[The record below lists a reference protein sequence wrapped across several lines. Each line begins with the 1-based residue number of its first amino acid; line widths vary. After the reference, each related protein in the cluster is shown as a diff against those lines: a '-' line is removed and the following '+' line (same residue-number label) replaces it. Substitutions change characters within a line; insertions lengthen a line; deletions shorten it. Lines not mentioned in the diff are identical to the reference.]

1 MALRSE
7 YLTKGVETAPQRSLL
22 YACGYTKEEL
32 ERPLIGVVSA
42 HSDIVPGHIN
52 LDKMTEA
59 VKAGVRLF
67 EKFFVVN
74 HICFSCADCFK
85 HFGKRSFL
93 RQAVR
98 LLWFRLSECA
108 TA

>member
-7 YLTKGVETAPQRSLL
+7 YLTKGIETAPQRSLL

-52 LDKMTEA
+52 LDK
-59 VKAGVRLF
+59 
-67 EKFFVVN
+67 
-74 HICFSCADCFK
+74 
-85 HFGKRSFL
+85 
-93 RQAVR
+93 
-98 LLWFRLSECA
+98 
-108 TA
+108 